1 MLHVRTL
8 SPVWARGARLIVGP
22 WSWCRALARVGSWSD
37 GGMKVRIGVS
47 LGPAAV
53 PAVFGDAVDRVEAL
67 GVDSLWLS
75 EMVFGSLV
83 EPFAGMAYALSRTS
97 RLKVGTGVA
106 VLPGRHP
113 VLVAKHL
120 ASLAGLAPGRVLPV
134 FGLQPARAGER
145 GLFEVPAGRR
155 AAVFEESLRLIRLL
169 LTQEQVSF
177 RGEFFTVD
185 GAHIGPLPARPLDI
199 WLGGSAPGALS
210 RVGRLADGWLGSFL
224 TPGEAGEARET
235 IQAAASAAGREVEA
249 DHFGI
254 SLALAGDSVPAELA
268 AAIHQRRPGSDPATL
283 VPAGWAAARRMI
295 ERYIAAGI
303 TKFVVR
309 PAAPSASLDE
319 FLGAFA
325 RELMPLQN

>member
-1 MLHVRTL
+1 
-8 SPVWARGARLIVGP
+8 
-22 WSWCRALARVGSWSD
+22 
-37 GGMKVRIGVS
+37 MKVRIGVS

-185 GAHIGPLPARPLDI
+185 GAHIGPLPAKPLDI

-210 RVGRLADGWLGSFL
+210 RVGRLADGWLGSL
-224 TPGEAGEARET
+224 LAPEEARAARET

-254 SLALAGDSVPAELA
+254 SLAVASGGVPADLA
-268 AAIHQRRPGSDPATL
+268 AAIGQRRPGCDPAAL
-283 VPAGWAAARRMI
+283 VPVGWAAANRAI
-295 ERYIAAGI
+295 EQYVLAGI
-303 TKFVVR
+303 SKFVVR
-309 PAAPSASLDE
+309 PAAPPASLDD
-319 FLGAFA
+319 FLSDFT
-325 RELMPLQN
+325 RELMPLQT

>member
-1 MLHVRTL
+1 MF
-8 SPVWARGARLIVGP
+8 
-22 WSWCRALARVGSWSD
+22 D
-37 GGMKVRIGVS
+37 
-47 LGPAAV
+47 
-53 PAVFGDAVDRVEAL
+53 
-67 GVDSLWLS
+67 
-75 EMVFGSLV
+75 
-83 EPFAGMAYALSRTS
+83 
-97 RLKVGTGVA
+97 
-106 VLPGRHP
+106 
-113 VLVAKHL
+113 
-120 ASLAGLAPGRVLPV
+120 
-134 FGLQPARAGER
+134 
-145 GLFEVPAGRR
+145 
-155 AAVFEESLRLIRLL
+155 ESLRLIRLL
-169 LTQEQVSF
+169 LTQERVSF
-177 RGEFFTVD
+177 DGEFFTVD
-185 GAHIGPLPARPLDI
+185 GAHIGPLPAKPLDI
-199 WLGGSAPGALS
+199 WLGGSAPAALQ

-254 SLALAGDSVPAELA
+254 SLALAADSVPAELA
-268 AAIHQRRPGSDPATL
+268 AAIHQRRPGSDPAAL

>member
-1 MLHVRTL
+1 
-8 SPVWARGARLIVGP
+8 
-22 WSWCRALARVGSWSD
+22 
-37 GGMKVRIGVS
+37 MKVRIGVS

-67 GVDSLWLS
+67 GVDSLWLP

-169 LTQEQVSF
+169 LTQEEVSWG
-177 RGEFFTVD
+177 GEFFTVD
-185 GAHIGPLPARPLDI
+185 GAHIGPLPAKPLDI

-210 RVGRLADGWLGSFL
+210 RAGRLADGWLGSLL
-224 TPGEAGEARET
+224 TPQEARAARET
-235 IQAAASAAGREVEA
+235 IQTAASAAGREVEA

-254 SLALAGDSVPAELA
+254 SLAVAPGGGVPADLA
-268 AAIHQRRPGSDPATL
+268 AAIRQRRPGSDPAAL
-283 VPAGWAAARRMI
+283 VPAGWAAAKRAI
-295 ERYIAAGI
+295 EQYVLAGI
-303 TKFVVR
+303 SKFVVR
-309 PAAPSASLDE
+309 PAAPPASLDD
-319 FLGAFA
+319 FLGDFA
-325 RELMPLQN
+325 RELMPLQT

>member
-1 MLHVRTL
+1 
-8 SPVWARGARLIVGP
+8 
-22 WSWCRALARVGSWSD
+22 
-37 GGMKVRIGVS
+37 MKVRIGIS

-53 PAVFGDAVDRVEAL
+53 PAVFGDAVDRAEEL

-83 EPFAGMAYALSRTS
+83 EPFAGMAYALSRTA

-134 FGLQPARAGER
+134 FGLQPARAAER
-145 GLFEVPAGRR
+145 GVFEVPAGRR

-169 LTQEQVSF
+169 LTQERVSV

-185 GAHIGPLPARPLDI
+185 EAHIGPLPAKPLDI
-199 WLGGSAPGALS
+199 WLGGSAPGALD

-224 TPGEAGEARET
+224 APAEALAARET

-249 DHFGI
+249 DHFGM
-254 SLALAGDSVPAELA
+254 SLAVAPGGGVPADLA
-268 AAIHQRRPGSDPATL
+268 TAIRARRPGSDPAAL
-283 VPAGWAAARRMI
+283 VPVGWAAAKRAI
-295 ERYIAAGI
+295 EQYVLAGI
-303 TKFVVR
+303 SKFVVR
-309 PAAPSASLDE
+309 PAAPPASLDD
-319 FLGAFA
+319 FLNDFA
-325 RELMPLQN
+325 RELMPMQS

>member
-1 MLHVRTL
+1 
-8 SPVWARGARLIVGP
+8 
-22 WSWCRALARVGSWSD
+22 
-37 GGMKVRIGVS
+37 MKVRIGIS

-53 PAVFGDAVDRVEAL
+53 PAVFGDAVDRVEQL

-97 RLKVGTGVA
+97 RLKAGTGVA

-113 VLVAKHL
+113 VLVAKQL

-134 FGLQPARAGER
+134 FGLRPARPAEL

-169 LTQEQVSF
+169 LTEERVSF
-177 RGEFFTVD
+177 HGEFFTVD
-185 GAHIGPLPARPLDI
+185 GAHVGPLPAKPLDI
-199 WLGGSAPGALS
+199 WLGGSAPAGLR

-224 TPGEAGEARET
+224 TPGEAGAARED
-235 IQAAASAAGREVEA
+235 IQAAAAAAGREVEE

-254 SLALAGDSVPAELA
+254 SFAVAHGDVPAGLA
-268 AAIHQRRPGSDPATL
+268 TSIGQRRPGIDPAAL
-283 VPAGWAAARRMI
+283 VPASWAAARLMI
-295 ERYIAAGI
+295 EQYIAAGI
-303 TKFVVR
+303 SKFVIR
-309 PAAPSASLDE
+309 PAAPPASLDE
-319 FLGAFA
+319 FLDTFT

>member
-1 MLHVRTL
+1 
-8 SPVWARGARLIVGP
+8 
-22 WSWCRALARVGSWSD
+22 
-37 GGMKVRIGVS
+37 MKVRIGVS

-53 PAVFGDAVDRVEAL
+53 PAVFAYAVDRVEAL

-113 VLVAKHL
+113 VLVAKQL

-134 FGLQPARAGER
+134 FGLQPARPAER

-169 LTQEQVSF
+169 LTQEEVSF

-185 GAHIGPLPARPLDI
+185 GAHIGPLPAKPLDI

-210 RVGRLADGWLGSFL
+210 RVGRLADGWLGSLL
-224 TPGEAGEARET
+224 TPQEARAARET
-235 IQAAASAAGREVEA
+235 IQAAAWGVGREVEA

-254 SLALAGDSVPAELA
+254 SLAVAPGGGVPADLA
-268 AAIHQRRPGSDPATL
+268 TAIRQRRPGSDPAAL
-283 VPAGWAAARRMI
+283 VPVGWSAARRAI
-295 ERYIAAGI
+295 EQYVLAGI
-303 TKFVVR
+303 SKFVIR
-309 PAAPSASLDE
+309 PAAPPASLDG
-319 FLGAFA
+319 FLNDFA
-325 RELMPLQN
+325 RELMPLQT

>member
-1 MLHVRTL
+1 
-8 SPVWARGARLIVGP
+8 
-22 WSWCRALARVGSWSD
+22 
-37 GGMKVRIGVS
+37 MKVRIGIS

-53 PAVFGDAVDRVEAL
+53 PAVFGDAVDCVEAL

-134 FGLQPARAGER
+134 FGLQPARAAER

-169 LTQEQVSF
+169 LTQESVTL

-185 GAHIGPLPARPLDI
+185 DAHIGPLPAKPLDI
-199 WLGGSAPGALS
+199 WLGGSAPGALR
-210 RVGRLADGWLGSFL
+210 RVGRLADGWLGSLL
-224 TPGEAGEARET
+224 TPEEARAARET
-235 IQAAASAAGREVEA
+235 IQAAAAAAGREVVA

-254 SLALAGDSVPAELA
+254 SLAVAPSGGVPADLA
-268 AAIHQRRPGSDPATL
+268 TAIRQRRPGSDPAAL
-283 VPAGWAAARRMI
+283 VPASWAAAKQMI
-295 ERYIAAGI
+295 EQYILAGI
-303 TKFVVR
+303 SKFVIR
-309 PAAPSASLDE
+309 PAAPPASLDD
-319 FLGAFA
+319 FLTDFA
-325 RELMPLQN
+325 RELMPLQT

>member
-1 MLHVRTL
+1 
-8 SPVWARGARLIVGP
+8 
-22 WSWCRALARVGSWSD
+22 
-37 GGMKVRIGVS
+37 MKVRIGIS
-47 LGPAAV
+47 LGPAAG
-53 PAVFGDAVDRVEAL
+53 PDVFGDAVDRVEQL

-106 VLPGRHP
+106 VLPGRQP
-113 VLVAKHL
+113 VLVAKQL
-120 ASLAGLAPGRVLPV
+120 ASLAWLAPGRVLPV
-134 FGLQPARAGER
+134 FGLRPARPAEL
-145 GLFEVPAGRR
+145 GLFDVPAGRR
-155 AAVFEESLRLIRLL
+155 AAVFDESLRLIRLL
-169 LTQEQVSF
+169 LTQERVSF
-177 RGEFFTVD
+177 DGEFFTVD
-185 GAHIGPLPARPLDI
+185 GAHIGPLPAKPLDI
-199 WLGGSAPGALS
+199 WLGGSAPAALQ